1 MSFMKKSVLKFL
13 FVAAFTITTGYSAYS
28 SQQSAEMSYLAKA
41 NVEALARRE
50 GSGIPFKGAYSN
62 WDKGGCCE
70 LGNWNDEC
78 RASYFCK

>member
-41 NVEALARRE
+41 NMEALARGE

-78 RASYFCK
+78 RVSYFCK

>member
-13 FVAAFTITTGYSAYS
+13 FVAAFTITTGYSVYS
-28 SQQSAEMSYLAKA
+28 SQQSADMSDLVKA

-78 RASYFCK
+78 RGSYFCK

>member
-1 MSFMKKSVLKFL
+1 MSD
-13 FVAAFTITTGYSAYS
+13 
-28 SQQSAEMSYLAKA
+28 LAKA

-78 RASYFCK
+78 RGSYFCK

>member
-28 SQQSAEMSYLAKA
+28 SRQSADMSDLAKA

-50 GSGIPFKGAYSN
+50 GSGIPFKEAYSN

-78 RASYFCK
+78 RVSYFCK